1 VKDTRTLKEGSAV
14 TEQSQP
20 EWRTMGDDEDVGIW
34 AIGLLLFAAIVLIMA
49 GAFQAFTGLVAIF
62 DDQFL
67 IPTRDYLFQFDRT
80 SWGWTHLI
88 LGVLVTAAG
97 AGLLTGRTW
106 ARAFAIVLAVC
117 SALAMFA
124 FLPHYP
130 LWAVV
135 IITLDI
141 AVIWAIVS
149 QGGLGAAGS

>member
-1 VKDTRTLKEGSAV
+1 MKDTSTLKEGSAV

-20 EWRTMGDDEDVGIW
+20 EWRTMGDDEDTGIW
-34 AIGLLLFAAIVLIMA
+34 AIGLLLFAAIVMIMG
-49 GAFQAFTGLVAIF
+49 GAFQAVTGLVAIF

-106 ARAFAIVLAVC
+106 ARAFAILLAVC
-117 SALAMFA
+117 SALVMFA
-124 FLPHYP
+124 FLPQYP

-135 IITLDI
+135 IIALDI

-149 QGGLGAAGS
+149 LREA